1 MRTLAPLVAVLVAF
15 AVSQSGE
22 MIAAP
27 VPKDKPPPSI
37 DGKYTLLSVANSTT
51 AVGPGGKASRSG
63 SIALVGPA
71 TITKNEISF
80 EGRSSPSGFSPA
92 AAAAIA
98 AGNHTTMEYTL
109 DPTKSPMTIDVDI
122 VNVRGKKSKSL
133 GLVEIN
139 GKHLIIALAKEGDE
153 RPKTTDEAEGV
164 TVYYFKK
171 EPPPPRTE
179 FRIVTLTIGKEEAV
193 EKELNRLA
201 QDGYEL
207 ASTTQPTAPDAKSSP
222 TTVHLILK
230 RTVKLPE

>member
-1 MRTLAPLVAVLVAF
+1 MRTLAAFMVVLSAF
-15 AVSQSGE
+15 AVSWSDE
-22 MIAAP
+22 KIAAP

-37 DGKYTLLSVANSTT
+37 DGKYTLMSVVSSASV
-51 AVGPGGKASRSG
+51 VGPAGKGPRLVST
-63 SIALVGPA
+63 ALVGP
-71 TITKNEISF
+71 TLITKNEISF
-80 EGRSSPSGFSPA
+80 EASQTGFRVTA
-92 AAAAIA
+92 AT
-98 AGNHTTMEYTL
+98 HTTMEYTL

-122 VNVRGKKSKSL
+122 VNVRGKKSKCL

-164 TVYYFKK
+164 TVYYFQKA
-171 EPPPPRTE
+171 PPPPRTE
-179 FRIVTLTIGKEEAV
+179 YRIVTLTIGKEEAV

-201 QDGYEL
+201 QEGYEL

-230 RTVKLPE
+230 RSVKLPE